1 MTEKI
6 KQQDWAPP
14 GERSA
19 KVLIVLAL
27 LVVVLLAAV
36 GFAWHF
42 LWVIAAI
49 FLVIWL
55 IGLGR
60 GRGQRAGRHGF
71 FWSGAADE
79 AQLLE
84 AGRPSTSLYRLHVA
98 PPLAPP
104 APRYEG
110 TQLPSRRSSVPS

>member
-1 MTEKI
+1 VASGGVALTVTEKI
-6 KQQDWAPP
+6 KQQNWAPP

-60 GRGQRAGRHGF
+60 GRGERAGRHGF

-79 AQLLE
+79 AQLSKPDE
-84 AGRPSTSLYRLHVA
+84 PWASGSA
-98 PPLAPP
+98 C
-104 APRYEG
+104 
-110 TQLPSRRSSVPS
+110 